1 MQHDPSGWR
10 TRLDPDMIA
19 RYRTQGAW
27 LDRTIG
33 AQLRALA
40 MTPSGKVRKCFSGA
54 NGGS

>member
-40 MTPSGKVRKCFSGA
+40 DSRA
-54 NGGS
+54 L